1 MKASSAYVTETWTTD
16 TLAATLEVRDAAQV
30 PANIPPAFAWPLVDQ
45 YLNYSSKDNFDNQT
59 LGFNFPDFIDV
70 ENSTVTMQITGG
82 LRQ

>member
-1 MKASSAYVTETWTTD
+1 MKASSAYVTETWTAD
-16 TLAATLEVRDAAQV
+16 TLAATLEVRDLAQV

-45 YLNYSSKDNFDNQT
+45 YLNYSSKNNADNQT

-82 LRQ
+82 FRR